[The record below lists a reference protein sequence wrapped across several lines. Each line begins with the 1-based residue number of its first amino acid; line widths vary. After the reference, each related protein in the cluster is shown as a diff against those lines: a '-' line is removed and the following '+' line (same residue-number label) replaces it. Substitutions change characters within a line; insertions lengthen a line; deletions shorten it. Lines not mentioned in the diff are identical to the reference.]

1 MKLPGTTS
9 RNIILLLCAA
19 ILLTQSIL
27 QPDTGDEY
35 DRVRAFTRMIE
46 FDFLD
51 WTLDALLVKN
61 IEGSINAP
69 EYMTVQEQRDVVLE
83 YLDLVRWINRQRASI
98 NRIYANPDIKDPDLE
113 AAEENETLR
122 TLQGMEQ
129 KAKPIAEAVLQYQ
142 VSSVVAEMG
151 LALGGQ
157 PIPPVLYHST
167 SLPNA
172 LIVSPRDTIRQ
183 DANISIEPEM
193 TTEEMEKLE
202 NQVEEQL
209 DVSALVVPIGGVG
222 TYPTMV
228 MKTTDLNWLTEVVSH
243 EWIHNYLTLRPA
255 GMLYMAS
262 SEMRTINETAANL
275 AGKEIGRAVMLKYY
289 PELAPPPEP
298 EEEPQE
304 EPEGG
309 KATPAPTPTPEDP
322 NVFNY
327 RREMHKTRVRVDEL
341 LAQGQ
346 IEAAEAYMDE
356 RQRFFWENGYL
367 IRKIN
372 QAYFAFYGAY
382 NDVPGGGA
390 SGSDPVGPA
399 VQQLRKQSK
408 SLADF
413 INTIAWVTSFEELQ
427 KRLDSATPAP

>member
-1 MKLPGTTS
+1 MRPIDTAI
-9 RNIILLLCAA
+9 RNIVLLIFAA
-19 ILLTQSIL
+19 LLLTQSIL
-27 QPDTGDEY
+27 QPDPGDEY
-35 DRVRAFTRMIE
+35 DRVRAYTRMIE

-51 WTLDALLVKN
+51 WTLDALLLKN
-61 IEGSINAP
+61 IEASISAP
-69 EYMTVQEQRDVVLE
+69 GYMTVEEQRKVVLD
-83 YLDLVRWINRQRASI
+83 YLDLVRWINQQTAKI
-98 NRIYANPDIKDPDLE
+98 NRIYANPDVKDPDRA
-113 AAEENETLR
+113 AAEDNERLR
-122 TLQGMEQ
+122 ILHGMEQ
-129 KAKPIAEAVLQYQ
+129 KAKPLAEAVLQYQ
-142 VSSVVAEMG
+142 VSTVVAELD

-167 SLPNA
+167 TLPNA
-172 LIVSPRDTIRQ
+172 LIVSPRSVIQQ
-183 DANISIEPEM
+183 DANISLQPEM
-193 TTEEMEKLE
+193 TTEEMEDLE
-202 NQVEEQL
+202 TQVEEQL
-209 DVSALVVPIGGVG
+209 NVSALVVPIGGVG

-243 EWIHNYLTLRPA
+243 EWIHNFLTLRPV

-262 SEMRTINETAANL
+262 PEMRTINETAASL
-275 AGKEIGRAVMLKYY
+275 AGKEIGRAVMVRYY

-298 EEEPQE
+298 QE
-304 EPEGG
+304 EPE
-309 KATPAPTPTPEDP
+309 KEPEAEKTPAPTPTPEDP

-327 RREMHKTRVRVDEL
+327 RREMHETRVRVDEL
-341 LAQGQ
+341 LEQGQ

-390 SGSDPVGPA
+390 SGRDPVGPA
-399 VQQLRKQSK
+399 VQQLREQSE

-413 INTIAWVTSFEELQ
+413 INRIAWVTSFEGLQ
-427 KRLDSATPAP
+427 KQVGSANTAP